1 MTKQADNAVSKIVS
15 KKLDDLVEVKR
26 EEPNPFKSTA
36 PRKPTKPIAYA
47 PRRVTSAEDYATMFP
62 AIQTPSVLS
71 KAKVDEKLKALQELP
86 WPHETAVY
94 KRKDFERLVST
105 LADYL
110 LDVTEG
116 AGLINARGE
125 AGGLI
130 REELASIITSGAF
143 KHRDPY
149 DGKYR
154 DITVEDK

>member
-1 MTKQADNAVSKIVS
+1 VSKIVS
-15 KKLDDLVEVKR
+15 KKLTDLVEVKR

-47 PRRVTSAEDYATMFP
+47 PRVTSAQDYATMFP

-86 WPHETAVY
+86 WPHDTAVY

-116 AGLINARGE
+116 AGLINSGD
-125 AGGLI
+125 AGSAL
-130 REELASIITSGAF
+130 RDALAVIVTDNF

>member
-1 MTKQADNAVSKIVS
+1 MTKQADNAVNKIVS
-15 KKLDDLVEVKR
+15 KKLTDLVEVKR

-36 PRKPTKPIAYA
+36 PRKTTKPIAYA
-47 PRRVTSAEDYATMFP
+47 PRRVTSAQDYATMFP

-86 WPHETAVY
+86 WPHDTAVY

-116 AGLINARGE
+116 AGLINSGD
-125 AGGLI
+125 AGSAL
-130 REELASIITSGAF
+130 RDALAVIVTDNF

-154 DITVEDK
+154 NITVEDK

>member
-86 WPHETAVY
+86 WPHDTAVY

-116 AGLINARGE
+116 AGLINSGD
-125 AGGLI
+125 AGSAL
-130 REELASIITSGAF
+130 RDALAVIVTDNF

>member
-1 MTKQADNAVSKIVS
+1 MTKQADNAVNKIVS
-15 KKLDDLVEVKR
+15 KKLNDVVEVKR

-36 PRKPTKPIAYA
+36 PRKTTKPIAYA
-47 PRRVTSAEDYATMFP
+47 PRRVTSAQDYATMFP

-86 WPHETAVY
+86 WPHDTAVY

-116 AGLINARGE
+116 AGLINSGD
-125 AGGLI
+125 AGSAL
-130 REELASIITSGAF
+130 RDALAVIVTDNF

-154 DITVEDK
+154 NITVEDK

>member
-1 MTKQADNAVSKIVS
+1 MTKQADNAVNKIVS
-15 KKLDDLVEVKR
+15 KKLTDLVEVKR

-36 PRKPTKPIAYA
+36 PRKTTKPIAYA
-47 PRRVTSAEDYATMFP
+47 PRRVTSAQDYATMFP

-86 WPHETAVY
+86 WPHDTAVY

-116 AGLINARGE
+116 AGLINSGD
-125 AGGLI
+125 AGSAL
-130 REELASIITSGAF
+130 RDALAVIVTDNF

>member
-1 MTKQADNAVSKIVS
+1 MTKQADNAVNKIVS
-15 KKLDDLVEVKR
+15 KKLTDLVEVKR

-36 PRKPTKPIAYA
+36 PRKTTKPIAYA
-47 PRRVTSAEDYATMFP
+47 PRRVTSAQDYATMFP

-86 WPHETAVY
+86 WPHDTAVY

-116 AGLINARGE
+116 AGLINSGD
-125 AGGLI
+125 AGSAL
-130 REELASIITSGAF
+130 RDALAVIVTDNF

-154 DITVEDK
+154 NITVEDV